1 MRKMCMAV
9 ITLLVFQVQSVLADF
24 NVVPVIPNVGVK
36 INALPK
42 TISEPGFYYL
52 GRDLQ
57 TDSDGIII
65 DADNVTLDLMGHT
78 ITGAGKASGNNKS
91 GISIAGYSNVEV
103 RNGTIT
109 EFASRGVSATSG
121 ESNRFVNL
129 RIRQNGGIGIY
140 TTGPDHLISN
150 CHVAH
155 NGGSGINSTAQGE
168 YDGFIARDNQ
178 VMSNGAHGIYTSNYN
193 AVISGNTAAFNG
205 TDGIHTNGAATISNN
220 TAYQN
225 TANGIYS
232 GYGCSIIGNAARE
245 NGVGIYAGE
254 GSVIKNNAVYGNT
267 TSGIEANEV
276 SLIQSNA
283 VYGNGTD
290 MVTNGGSPVFLEN
303 ASQTA
308 IAAPQR
314 TRAASAPQAE
324 SR

>member
-1 MRKMCMAV
+1 MRKICTAV

-42 TISEPGFYYL
+42 TISKPGFYYL
-52 GRDLQ
+52 AKNLQ

-78 ITGAGKASGNNKS
+78 ITGAGKDSGNSKS
-91 GISIAGYSNVEV
+91 GISINGYSNVEV

-109 EFASRGVSATSG
+109 EFASSGVFATSG

-129 RIRQNGGIGIY
+129 RIRHNGERGIY
-140 TTGPDHLISN
+140 TRGPDHLISN
-150 CHVAH
+150 CHITH
-155 NGGSGINSTAQGE
+155 NGGSGIYNSAQGD

-178 VMSNGAHGIYTSNYN
+178 VMSNDGYGIYTGNYN
-193 AVISGNTAAFNG
+193 AIISGNTAAFN
-205 TDGIHTNGAATISNN
+205 DGKGIQTTGATTISNN
-220 TAYQN
+220 TSYQN
-225 TANGIYS
+225 TSDGILS
-232 GYGCSIIGNAARE
+232 GWGCSIIGNAARD
-245 NGVGIYAGE
+245 NDKGIVAGK
-254 GSVIKNNAVYGNT
+254 GSVVKNNAVYSNT
-267 TSGIEANEV
+267 TSGITADQG

-283 VYGNGTD
+283 VYDNGTD
-290 MVTNGGSPVFLEN
+290 MVTLSGSPVFLEN
-303 ASQTA
+303 ASVTA

-314 TRAASAPQAE
+314 TRATSAPQAE